1 MALTAE
7 TAGDTDRAIGIRR
20 DIGALTSGRLLFG
33 DIYGRNYYRLGKLY
47 LRKNLKAE
55 AADAFDT
62 FLRLWARAD
71 AGRPEIADAR
81 EELAALKIP
90 GPRPAS
96 KTVPAP

>member
-1 MALTAE
+1 MRHHRVGQLHDARPAQPQPEAE
-7 TAGDTDRAIGIRR
+7 I
-20 DIGALTSGRLLFG
+20 DIFEIAEIAR
-33 DIYGRNYYRLGKLY
+33 I
-47 LRKNLKAE
+47 E